1 MIDNNLVMTPTPDSI
16 IYVYDQNF
24 NLLGAS
30 VECFHKHYEDEIITR
45 SKGKEVLTFEAVET
59 STIYQHL
66 KTENI
71 VKFGGRWF
79 RIKFSEDDSSAK
91 GITKFTCYALWYE
104 LAEGLPSP
112 IHMVASTVRAVAE
125 AITKDFGK
133 WVKLVIPTDSGNR
146 PVRSITLKEN
156 SGLYK
161 LRYLAKQYN
170 MELTFGYEEVFEQEL
185 RYVKTVVIIQQ
196 YTESKIDYP
205 LVVEENLKHIVRAED
220 SRNLCTAYKLTG
232 KGENDD
238 EELTF
243 ASINHGSDYLLDVS
257 WFTERGMRPRYIPK
271 SKHDDRFKIKQ
282 SMLDAARAYL
292 DVYAKPLIT
301 YEASAILYDK
311 VPDLHHSQ
319 LVVDDFYKLNE
330 WRKVTARSID
340 YDDLSNSQITFDD
353 PRRDLMDL
361 INDDGDGAISSGNE
375 EQSHVVIRYAN
386 DILGTGFNTENGKYI
401 GVLTTTKRSED
412 LRPDD
417 FTWVKIEG
425 PEGPQGRNGEPGT
438 PGRDGVDGVAGK
450 NGVGIVDT
458 DITYCISLSG
468 TQAPTDGWTSQVPEL
483 IKGRYLWTK
492 TFWRYSDGT
501 HETGYSVTYIAQDGN
516 RGNDGVAGKDGVGIK
531 RTEISYARSNSG
543 TEPPS
548 DAKWGSQVP
557 EVPYGEYLWTRTK
570 WFYTDDT
577 TEVGYSVARMGTQG
591 PKGDSGSDGLP
602 GKNGV
607 GLKGTEVKYALSDTD
622 TNTPTTWTQQ
632 VPTLVKGKFLWT
644 RTIWTYTDNTSET
657 AYQKTYIARDGNDGQ
672 NGIAGKDGVGLHHTS
687 ISYAGST
694 SGTEPPTSN
703 WTSNI
708 PQVQPGFYLWTRTIW
723 HYTDNTSET
732 GYSVSKIG
740 EQGPRGIQGLQGETG
755 RQGIPGTPGRDGRS
769 QFTHIAFSDSPDGTG
784 FSHTDQ
790 GRAYIGLYQD
800 YNEAHSKDKASYKW
814 TKWVGRDGAQGI
826 PGKAGADGK
835 TSYFHV
841 AYAGSADG
849 TRSFS
854 LDDRNQQY
862 MGYYSDFTVEDS
874 TDPKKYRWF
883 DRMAN
888 VQVGGVNLFLNSLF
902 TFGLKEPY
910 STYALVDDVSDTKGQ
925 LVASIDA
932 TATKYRGYN
941 TLKIDSTWNGKYE
954 NQKITFR
961 IGGDSREFTDYGF
974 TNQNV
979 RISFWA
985 KSNKNNAQ
993 IDFRAGYRN
1002 TIEPLYLT
1010 TDWKYYSTYLC
1021 LAEDTKC
1028 SQDVIIH
1035 LWSQETT
1042 AWLAMIKVEV
1052 GTLSTSYTEA
1062 PEDIAYRINSKADG
1076 KLTQDQLNALAEK
1089 AQIYEAE
1096 LQAKATM
1103 EQLSDLEKAYE
1114 ARIKATEEAISKSEA
1129 DLIDAGRR
1137 LDATVTEL
1145 GGLRELKKFID
1156 TYMSSSNEGL
1166 IIGKTDAS
1174 ATIKVSPD
1182 RISMFSA
1189 GKEVMYISQGVIHI
1203 DNGVFTRSLQ
1213 IGRFITEQ
1221 HYADPDLN
1229 VCRYVG

>member
-1 MIDNNLVMTPTPDSI
+1 MIDNNLVMTPIPDSL

-59 STIYQHL
+59 SSIYQYL
-66 KTENI
+66 KTENV
-71 VKFGGRWF
+71 VKFGERWF
-79 RIKFSEDDSSAK
+79 RIKFAEDDSSAK
-91 GITKFTCYALWYE
+91 GLTKFTCYALWYE
-104 LAEGLPSP
+104 LAEGLPTP
-112 IHMVASTVRAVAE
+112 IRMVGSTVRAVAE

-133 WVKLVIPTDSGNR
+133 WVKLVIPIDSGNR

-196 YTESKIDYP
+196 YTESKINYP
-205 LVVEENLKHIVRAED
+205 LVVEENLNHIVRAED

-232 KGENDD
+232 KGENDN

-243 ASINHGSDYLLDVS
+243 ASINNGSDYLIDVS
-257 WFTERGMRPRYIPK
+257 WFTERQMRPRYIPK

-292 DVYAKPLIT
+292 DVYAKPLVT

-330 WRKVTARSID
+330 WRKVTARSVD

-412 LRPDD
+412 LKPDD

-425 PEGPQGRNGEPGT
+425 PEGKQGRNGEPGT

-468 TQAPTDGWTSQVPEL
+468 TQAPTDGWSSQVPEL

-501 HETGYSVTYIAQDGN
+501 HETGYSVTYIARDGN
-516 RGNDGVAGKDGVGIK
+516 NGNDGIAGKDGVGIK
-531 RTEISYARSNSG
+531 NTEISYARATSG
-543 TEPPS
+543 TDVPAGGWQS
-548 DAKWGSQVP
+548 SVP

-570 WFYTDDT
+570 WTYTDNT
-577 TEVGYSVARMGTQG
+577 SEVGYSVARMGTQG
-591 PKGDSGSDGLP
+591 PKGDSGNDGLP

-607 GLKGTEVKYALSDTD
+607 GLKGTEVVYGLSDND
-622 TNTPTTWTQQ
+622 QSAPTTWTQQ
-632 VPTLVKGKFLWT
+632 VPSLVKGKFLWT
-644 RTIWTYTDNTSET
+644 RTTWTYTDTTSET

-672 NGIAGKDGVGLHHTS
+672 NGIAGKDGVGLHHTD
-687 ISYAGST
+687 ITYAGST
-694 SGTEPPTSN
+694 SGTEPPTDN
-703 WTSNI
+703 WTSSI
-708 PQVQPGFYLWTRTIW
+708 PTIQPGFYLWTRTIW
-723 HYTDNTSET
+723 HYTDKTSET

-800 YNEAHSKDKASYKW
+800 YNEAHSKDKTSYKW
-814 TKWVGRDGAQGI
+814 TKWIGRDGAQGI

-849 TRSFS
+849 SRSFS
-854 LDDRNQQY
+854 LEDRNQQY
-862 MGYYSDFTVEDS
+862 MGYYSDYTIEDS

-902 TFGLKEPY
+902 TFGLKEQY
-910 STYALVDDVSDTKGQ
+910 STYELIDGPEDTKGQ
-925 LVASIDA
+925 LVASID
-932 TATKYRGYN
+932 TTTKYRGYN
-941 TLKIDSTWNGKYE
+941 TLKLDSTWNGKYE

-961 IGGDSREFTDYGF
+961 VGGEGRVFTDYGF

-979 RISFWA
+979 RISFWG
-985 KSNKNNAQ
+985 KSNKANAR
-993 IDFRAGYRN
+993 IDFRPGHRG
-1002 TIEPLYLT
+1002 TLEPLYLT

-1021 LAEDTKC
+1021 LAEDAKC

-1035 LWSQETT
+1035 LLSQETT

-1052 GTLSTSYTEA
+1052 GTLSTSHTEA
-1062 PEDIAYRINSKADG
+1062 PEDITHRINSKADG

-1089 AQIYEAE
+1089 SQIYEAE
-1096 LQAKATM
+1096 LAAKATM
-1103 EQLSDLEKAYE
+1103 EQLSDLKKAYE
-1114 ARIKATEEAISKSEA
+1114 ARIKANEEAIIKSEA

-1137 LDATVTEL
+1137 IEATVAEL

-1166 IIGKTDAS
+1166 IIGKNDSS
-1174 ATIKVSPD
+1174 AAIKVSPD

-1203 DNGVFTRSLQ
+1203 NNGVFTKSLQ

>member
-1 MIDNNLVMTPTPDSI
+1 MIDNNLVMTPIPDSLL
-16 IYVYDQNF
+16 YVYDQNF

-59 STIYQHL
+59 SSIYQYL
-66 KTENI
+66 KTENV
-71 VKFGGRWF
+71 VKFGERWF
-79 RIKFSEDDSSAK
+79 RIKFAEDDSSAK
-91 GITKFTCYALWYE
+91 GLTKFTCYALWYE
-104 LAEGLPSP
+104 LAEGLPTP
-112 IHMVASTVRAVAE
+112 IRMVGSTVRAVAE

-205 LVVEENLKHIVRAED
+205 LVVEENLNHIVRAED

-232 KGENDD
+232 KGEKDD

-243 ASINHGSDYLLDVS
+243 ASINHGSDYLIDVS
-257 WFTERGMRPRYIPK
+257 WFTERQMRPRYIPK

-292 DVYAKPLIT
+292 DVYAKPLVT

-311 VPDLHHSQ
+311 VPNLHHSQ

-330 WRKVTARSID
+330 WRKVTARSVD

-412 LRPDD
+412 LKPDD

-425 PEGPQGRNGEPGT
+425 PEGKQGRNGEPGT

-450 NGVGIVDT
+450 DGVGIVDT
-458 DITYCISLSG
+458 DVTYCISLSG
-468 TQAPTDGWTSQVPEL
+468 TQAPTDGWSSQVPEL
-483 IKGRYLWTK
+483 VKGRYLWTK
-492 TFWRYSDGT
+492 TFWRYSDGN
-501 HETGYSVTYIAQDGN
+501 HETGYSVTYIALDGN
-516 RGNDGVAGKDGVGIK
+516 NGNDGIAGKDGVGIK
-531 RTEISYARSNSG
+531 NTEISYARATSG
-543 TEPPS
+543 TEAPTQG
-548 DAKWGSQVP
+548 WQSQVP

-570 WFYTDDT
+570 WTYTDNT
-577 TEVGYSVARMGTQG
+577 SEIGYSVARMGTQG

-622 TNTPTTWTQQ
+622 TDTPTTWTQQ

-703 WTSNI
+703 WTNNI
-708 PQVQPGFYLWTRTIW
+708 PEVQPGFYLWTRTIW
-723 HYTDNTSET
+723 HYTDSTSET

-740 EQGPRGIQGLQGETG
+740 EQGPKGIQVLQGETG
-755 RQGIPGTPGRDGRS
+755 RQGIPGTPGPDGRS

-790 GRAYIGLYQD
+790 GRAYIGMYQD
-800 YNEAHSKDKASYKW
+800 YNEAHSKDKASYRW
-814 TKWVGRDGAQGI
+814 TKWAVRDGAQGI
-826 PGKAGADGK
+826 PGKVGADGN

-849 TRSFS
+849 TRAFS
-854 LDDRNQQY
+854 LNDRNQQY
-862 MGYYSDFTVEDS
+862 IGYYSDFTIEDS

-883 DRMAN
+883 DRMTN

-910 STYALVDDVSDTKGQ
+910 STYKVDDSVEQTKGQ
-925 LVASIDA
+925 LVVSIDS
-932 TATKYRGYN
+932 TTKYRGYS

-954 NQKITFR
+954 NQGLTFDV
-961 IGGDSREFTDYGF
+961 GGDGRVPTEYGF

-979 RISFWA
+979 RISFWG
-985 KSNKNNAQ
+985 KSNKANAR
-993 IDFRAGYRN
+993 IDFRTGYRG
-1002 TIEPLYLT
+1002 TVEPLYLT

-1021 LAEDTKC
+1021 LAEDTKS
-1028 SQDVIIH
+1028 SQQVIIH
-1035 LWSQETT
+1035 LLSQETT

-1089 AQIYEAE
+1089 SQIYEAE
-1096 LQAKATM
+1096 LAAKATM
-1103 EQLSDLEKAYE
+1103 EQLSDLEKAYG

-1137 LDATVTEL
+1137 IEATVAEL

-1203 DNGVFTRSLQ
+1203 DNGVFTKSLQ